1 VAELKNANAALEQEE
16 QADEDANASLQSQL
30 NRLSSDVSDLQTK
43 NVSLAESLQTTQ
55 QDLED
60 L

>member
-16 QADEDANASLQSQL
+16 QADEDAKASLQSQL

>member
-1 VAELKNANAALEQEE
+1 MSDLKNANAALEQEE